1 MTTPQVLFILR
12 TLILALHLILFS
24 KMPPLRA
31 IQHVLSTRSI
41 QGNTSGSYL
50 KHGCTLRRSG
60 WRYAPLVLIFFFFS
74 EWVSNVLTQIINML
88 HSLNDLPQIQVHTE
102 MILCLIPILQQL
114 Q

>member
-60 WRYAPLVLIFFFFS
+60 WRYAPLVLIFFFFFRMGFKCANTNYKY
-74 EWVSNVLTQIINML
+74 VAQFK
-88 HSLNDLPQIQVHTE
+88 
-102 MILCLIPILQQL
+102 
-114 Q
+114 